1 MKHLKKFNESDNSNY
16 YYEIPLPEWNRLY
29 KTFEEDILNERD
41 LSEIEKAINQNDKIG
56 YRISNYRPK
65 KMGKE
70 MWYKRY
76 VSPSY
81 TDKIGVDIVSYTRN
95 LVGDPIH
102 EFHIT
107 KYTDEWYVVI
117 MVGDPNFSP
126 VPSVPFGVTP
136 SLPKRDRKVF
146 RCDQL
151 EGLTK
156 FLKDNI

>member
-1 MKHLKKFNESDNSNY
+1 M
-16 YYEIPLPEWNRLY
+16 
-29 KTFEEDILNERD
+29 
-41 LSEIEKAINQNDKIG
+41 
-56 YRISNYRPK
+56 
-65 KMGKE
+65 
-70 MWYKRY
+70 
-76 VSPSY
+76 
-81 TDKIGVDIVSYTRN
+81 
-95 LVGDPIH
+95 GDPIH

-117 MVGDPNFSP
+117 MVGNPNFSP

-136 SLPKRDRKVF
+136 SLPKRDRKVVF

>member
-1 MKHLKKFNESDNSNY
+1 MKHLRRFNESDNSNY
-16 YYEIPLPEWNRLY
+16 YYEIRSSELNTLE
-29 KTFEEDILNERD
+29 KDILNERD
-41 LSEIEKAINQNDKIG
+41 ISEIKKAINHNP
-56 YRISNYRPK
+56 YRISNYRFGDT
-65 KMGKE
+65 MSST
-70 MWYKRY
+70 
-76 VSPSY
+76 V
-81 TDKIGVDIVSYTRN
+81 GVDIISYRRN

-102 EFHIT
+102 ELYIT